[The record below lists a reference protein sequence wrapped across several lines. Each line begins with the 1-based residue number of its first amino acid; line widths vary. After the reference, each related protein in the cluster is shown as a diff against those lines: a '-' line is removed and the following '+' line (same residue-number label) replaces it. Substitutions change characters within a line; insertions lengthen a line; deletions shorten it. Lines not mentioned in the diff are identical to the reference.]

1 MQMKT
6 QFRSVI
12 IGLSIFILLFIAAF
26 FIPQTS
32 LINNSLLGNLGN
44 LTVVSFIIFIGLM
57 FLAGVLDGFNPC
69 AFSTLLIWMGFLI
82 NDFGNQIDD
91 SKDINAKQKTIHSF
105 AIFYSLGIFVIYF
118 LVGMGFLMVGDII
131 DPKYIP
137 LITRIA
143 GFIIVVLGLITLRDS
158 LSKKRKPI
166 IKMPKILYP
175 LVQKYS
181 KPTTKFAS
189 FLSGVMIGLCTIPCS
204 GAIYMAVIFLLNSE
218 PFMVKY
224 PILFIYNI
232 GFILPVVILAFT
244 VSSKSLL
251 TYLSQDFVKTKLIIK
266 RIIGFITIILGI
278 ISIYLV

>member
-1 MQMKT
+1 MKT
-6 QFRSVI
+6 QFRGLVI
-12 IGLSIFILLFIAAF
+12 GISIFIVLFIAAF
-26 FIPQTS
+26 FIPQTN
-32 LINNSLLGNLGN
+32 LLNNSLLNNISN
-44 LTVVSFIIFIGLM
+44 LTVISFILLIGLM

-69 AFSTLLIWMGFLI
+69 AFSTLLIWLGFLI
-82 NDFGNQIDD
+82 NNFGNQIDD
-91 SKDINAKQKTIHSF
+91 NKKINNKQKTIHSF
-105 AIFYSLGIFVIYF
+105 AFFYSLGIFVIYF
-118 LVGMGFLMVGDII
+118 LIGMGFLMVGDVIN
-131 DPKYIP
+131 PKYIP

-158 LSKKRKPI
+158 LSKKQNPI

-189 FLSGVMIGLCTIPCS
+189 FLSGIMIGLCTIPCS
-204 GAIYMAVIFLLNSE
+204 GAIYMAVIFILNSE

-232 GFILPVVILAFT
+232 GFILPVVILAIT
-244 VSSKSLL
+244 ITNKKLL
-251 TYLSQDFVKTKLIIK
+251 IYLSQDFLKTKLLIK
-266 RIIGFITIILGI
+266 KIIGIITIVLGI